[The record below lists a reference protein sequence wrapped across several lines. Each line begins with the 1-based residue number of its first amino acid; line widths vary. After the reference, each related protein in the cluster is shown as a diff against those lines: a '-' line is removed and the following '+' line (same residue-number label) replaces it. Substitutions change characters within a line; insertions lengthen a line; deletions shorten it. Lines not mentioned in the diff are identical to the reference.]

1 MSFQTTPQTPSA
13 RAGLQAVLHSPAN
26 ALIVLDYDGTLSP
39 IVPDPEAAYAEPG
52 ATEALSRLA
61 VPVGTVAILTGRPVD
76 AVRRL
81 AGLERLSGAVRLEV
95 LGQYGVERWDAA
107 TAQVVAPEA
116 PVAVAQARDGLP
128 RLLASLGIDDAH
140 LEDKGRA
147 IGVHV
152 RRAADPEGTFA
163 RLREPLEA
171 FADVH
176 GLHLEPGKLVLELRA
191 PGTDKGGALRGLVDE
206 RGARAVVYAG
216 DDLGDLA
223 AYDAVEA
230 LRGEGIPGLL
240 ICSLG
245 AERTAL
251 ADRADL
257 VVDGPVGLVAW
268 LTQLADDLDS
278 RVG

>member
-1 MSFQTTPQTPSA
+1 MSLQTTPQSPSA
-13 RAGLQAVLHSPAN
+13 RAGLQAVLDSPAD
-26 ALIVLDYDGTLSP
+26 ALIAVDFDGTLSP
-39 IVPDPEAAYAEPG
+39 IVPDPEAAYAAPG
-52 ATEALSRLA
+52 ATEVLGRLA
-61 VPVGTVAILTGRPVD
+61 ARVGTVAILTGRPVA

-81 AGLERLSGAVRLEV
+81 AGLDDLDELAGLEV

-107 TAQVVAPEA
+107 TARVVAPEA
-116 PVAVAQARDGLP
+116 PVEVARARADLP

-163 RLREPLEA
+163 RLRDPLEA
-171 FADVH
+171 FAVEH

-191 PGTDKGGALRGLVDE
+191 PGTDKGGALRRLVDE

-230 LRGEGIPGLL
+230 LRGEGMPGLL
-240 ICSLG
+240 LCSLG
-245 AERTAL
+245 GERTAL

-257 VVDGPVGLVAW
+257 VVDGPTGLVAW
-268 LTQLADDLDS
+268 LTELADSLQA
-278 RVG
+278 